1 MGVQNKMIL
10 TILISVVFATTVFSA
25 DFGCG
30 DYSYNLCHDP
40 PANQELHVGSLAECI
55 QNCDLFATFGQCDYL
70 LYWEPG
76 SGPDEN
82 CKIISGPGTNTDEMA
97 KYLGQCGVIG
107 QPMTDNGDQ
116 GGNCI
121 WSGDNVCPAVCGNK
135 CQDYTT
141 CFQFCRLQMTSNPW
155 TYFAYNQES
164 KECICYEQAKHTCS
178 MTVVLQGKTVDD
190 VNTCIHN

>member
-1 MGVQNKMIL
+1 MIL

-82 CKIISGPGTNTDEMA
+82 CKIISGPGSNTEEMA

-121 WSGDNVCPAVCGNK
+121 WSGENVCPAVCGNK
-135 CQDYTT
+135 CQDCTNDPCNGVRETNCLMEDTPGETSPTT
-141 CFQFCRLQMTSNPW
+141 RRVRSASATSRP
-155 TYFAYNQES
+155 
-164 KECICYEQAKHTCS
+164 
-178 MTVVLQGKTVDD
+178 
-190 VNTCIHN
+190 NTPAP